1 MKYFPLVW
9 TALWRKPARTIL
21 TFLSAVA
28 AFTVDWDALILAR
41 WMLA

>member
-21 TFLSAVA
+21 TFLAAAA
-28 AFTVDWDALILAR
+28 AFT
-41 WMLA
+41 